1 MSTSQQISTSPPNSF
16 ASTSK
21 SVKPITLTLPRK
33 GRVKNYGLDPDGKK
47 VDPLDI
53 NNSAFEAEHYCNV
66 LLTEKHLSELMQR
79 DNDLSTEIRQLDGDM
94 KTLVYE
100 NYNKFISATDTIRKM
115 KNNVESM
122 ESEMDQLSKSISNIS
137 NVTSSVNTAL
147 GPKREKIRQLT
158 GVHDL
163 LKKIQFIFELP
174 TRLKSCLDQKSYA
187 QAVRYYAKTSRLL
200 EHYRSLSVF
209 SSIESE
215 CKEIIDKVSK
225 KIRENMTNE
234 NATGSEITDCI
245 LLLITLKEPP
255 HQLAKEYLDLQA
267 AFLSKLLVATVD
279 EMSKIPEDYTLKS
292 SEDYQLTTSDEGVI
306 IELSYLNEKFLKEL
320 NKFVESFN
328 VFFLL
333 PPKESKDLKSPGKSP
348 AKSPK
353 NNDLIRYAS
362 ANLDAETKE
371 LVRKDFLEFIGEITL
386 KYLTIVDGLLEFPE
400 NIIDFKPITHI
411 KLLNKLNF
419 ASLSCSSLC
428 GAVEFDERIKEL
440 INTWETGVGKRLF
453 ESAERELI
461 EKFVKFS
468 EQQKTKDF
476 SSSQQRFKFVQTFV
490 LDTETWLTTYLT
502 KDCLKII
509 EECVKTEVPM
519 FDNKDGIEKFLKK
532 IQAEFR
538 EFWYSI
544 INSMMKFVSPINP
557 YSINPQDL
565 PPPIITLIM
574 SRMLL
579 DFGEIIVTQVY
590 TSFSD
595 RLYTP
600 RDNKNRFAVDIY
612 GGYGERHVI
621 SKEFTQ
627 DVREIVGVCK
637 DIAQRILE
645 RYVEIVGNR
654 ISSNIRGLYTMKSV
668 STNLTDPSS
677 QPTSVSKIWNVIIT
691 ELTLIEKEV
700 VMLYGTEEENNLD
713 EQDSNSLPST
723 DQNSVI
729 NQESTRAYAHSNSS
743 YSSINSNRPK
753 TSNPFFAS
761 STHLISHI
769 DKLFSDRIEIYG
781 IVEVGKPG
789 IMMGVIK
796 ILLKTW
802 IETIRM
808 QTLTN
813 KIFQQI
819 QVDSEFVRL
828 KLWKYV
834 EDERILNTM
843 LQELAS
849 SAFRRCAEN
858 PLPLENTVSNPYL
871 NLFLRICQHYLPIL

>member
-1 MSTSQQISTSPPNSF
+1 MTTPQQVPTSPSKSS

-33 GRVKNYGLDPDGKK
+33 SRTKSHGIGTGGKNS
-47 VDPLDI
+47 DPLDI
-53 NNSAFEAEHYCNV
+53 DNSAFEAEHYCNV
-66 LLTEKHLSELMQR
+66 LLIEKHLSELIQR

-115 KNNVESM
+115 KSNVESM

-137 NVTSSVNTAL
+137 NVTSLVNDAL

-174 TRLKSCLDQKSYA
+174 TRLKLCLDQESYA

-225 KIRENMTNE
+225 KIRENMTSE

-245 LLLITLKEPP
+245 VLLISLKEPP
-255 HQLAKEYLDLQA
+255 QQLAKEYLDLQETV
-267 AFLSKLLVATVD
+267 LSKLLVATID
-279 EMSKIPEDYTLKS
+279 EMPKIPADYLLKS
-292 SEDYQLTTSDEGVI
+292 SEDYQLTTSDERAI
-306 IELSYLNEKFLKEL
+306 IELTYLNEKFLKEL

-328 VFFLL
+328 GFFLQ
-333 PPKESKDLKSPGKSP
+333 PPKECRDTKSPGKSP

-353 NNDLIRYAS
+353 NNDLIRYVS
-362 ANLDAETKE
+362 TTLDVEVKE
-371 LVRKDFLEFIGEITL
+371 LVRKEFLEFIGAITSE
-386 KYLTIVDGLLEFPE
+386 YLTIVDGLLEFPN
-400 NIIDFKPITHI
+400 NILDFKPETHI

-419 ASLSCSSLC
+419 AALSCASLSS
-428 GAVEFDERIKEL
+428 VIKFDERIKEV
-440 INTWETGVGKRLF
+440 ISTWETGIGKRLF
-453 ESAERELI
+453 GNAEKELI
-461 EKFVKFS
+461 EKFVEFS
-468 EQQKTKDF
+468 EKQKTKVF
-476 SSSQQRFKFVQTFV
+476 SSSQQRFKYVQTFV

-502 KDCLKII
+502 KDCLRII
-509 EECVKTEVPM
+509 KECVKTEVPM
-519 FDNKDGIEKFLKK
+519 FENKDDVEKFLKK

-544 INSMMKFVSPINP
+544 INSMMKYVSPINP
-557 YSINPQDL
+557 YPINPQDP
-565 PPPIITLIM
+565 PPPITSLIM

-595 RLYTP
+595 RLYTS
-600 RDNKNRFAVDIY
+600 RDNRNRFAIDVY
-612 GGYGERHVI
+612 GGYGERHSI
-621 SKEFTQ
+621 SKELAQ

-654 ISSNIRGLYTMKSV
+654 ISMNIRGIYTMKS
-668 STNLTDPSS
+668 SITNLTDVPSR
-677 QPTSVSKIWNVIIT
+677 PTSVSKIWNVIIT

-713 EQDSNSLPST
+713 DQDSNSLPST
-723 DQNSVI
+723 DQNSTA
-729 NQESTRAYAHSNSS
+729 NQDNSNTIRAPYAHSNSS

-753 TSNPFFAS
+753 SSNPFFAS
-761 STHLISHI
+761 FTHLTSHI
-769 DKLFSDRIEIYG
+769 DKLFSDRIEIFG
-781 IVEVGKPG
+781 IVEIGKPG

-796 ILLKTW
+796 ILLKAW
-802 IETIRM
+802 IETVRM

-828 KLWKYV
+828 KLWKYI

-849 SAFRRCAEN
+849 SAFRRCAED
-858 PLPLENTVSNPYL
+858 PLPLENTVSDP
-871 NLFLRICQHYLPIL
+871 